1 MSNEPAASPGPAA
14 MDLDTEPANAPAA
27 TVIEPATTT
36 EAPAPVAPVLVRELA
51 DGARTSLRNNSF
63 PFKQDRLGRPQNIF
77 ASVYICR

>member
-1 MSNEPAASPGPAA
+1 MFVVFFSSAAFCHVGS
-14 MDLDTEPANAPAA
+14 
-27 TVIEPATTT
+27 
-36 EAPAPVAPVLVRELA
+36 APVLVRELA